1 MRRERKNDVS
11 FCFKIKGGCCYR
23 TIKSGYGCMMHDAS
37 GLHKEKLAVVEKD
50 FNNSLVI
57 VCKR

>member
-1 MRRERKNDVS
+1 
-11 FCFKIKGGCCYR
+11 
-23 TIKSGYGCMMHDAS
+23 MMHDAS